1 MNIELINKLYE
12 LINKSDNIISEYYD
26 LFKEFYDDRFLYLN
40 NISSNSKIHVILEYM
55 VKNSKNL
62 FSEYEVS
69 DLIDLFSSYMGRK
82 LEVLPFLKDSEKNE
96 KTAKEIFELFNY
108 YCDLK
113 YILSNKDYYNQLSNL
128 NKTSVDNFLSIKK
141 IRDFSSAFIMILNYG
156 YFNLDEKMIEDI
168 ILFIR
173 NNNYVDNLNGKLD
186 NLDINYIYQYLTK
199 FVFIKDFSTKEEL
212 VNDKM
217 IVAIVNGKIK
227 YKNMYIELVNNVDID
242 VIMQIINNDLNI
254 FLNTINTSYVNTSD
268 KDLIIY
274 KLLDKLLMNNPILL
288 LEYYTKNNN
297 NNNIICIFCN
307 NNIDKLVSSINSGFI
322 YKLSEESICYLL
334 ENYKVDISFFIN
346 LYEYYKIHT
355 PSDKVRKILEKNR
368 SILESIC
375 IYENGEEIELIRSV
389 LVENKTISYIELVNI
404 CNTLISKLT
413 DNRVKINYFVE
424 FESRLGYYDSSSK
437 IIGIRTKSFN
447 YDDCTSK
454 DEINK
459 RLLDLL
465 ITIFHE
471 CTHYNQFK
479 MLDKKEISEEEKY
492 YLKEKIIREYYPNYY
507 DKNYSKISYE
517 KDARIKSFEDVY
529 DYLEKFIPEA
539 CEIFKQIYLKEYEE
553 DKNIN
558 INVKEMFSIDK
569 KIDIDRIFNRL
580 IYFHQDILQ
589 NYPSLEDKKSL
600 T

>member
-156 YFNLDEKMIEDI
+156 YFSLNEKMIEDI

-199 FVFIKDFSTKEEL
+199 FVFVKDFSTKEEL

-217 IVAIVNGKIK
+217 IGAIVNGKIK
-227 YKNMYIELVNNVDID
+227 YKNMYVELVNNIDID
-242 VIMQIINNDLNI
+242 VIMKIYNNDLNI
-254 FLNTINTSYVNTSD
+254 FIDTINTSYVNTSD
-268 KDLIIY
+268 KDSIIY
-274 KLLDKLLMNNPILL
+274 KLLDKLLLNNPILL
-288 LEYYTKNNN
+288 LEYYIKNN

-307 NNIDKLVSSINSGFI
+307 NNMDKLVATINNCSVD
-322 YKLSEESICYLL
+322 YLSEDVICYLL
-334 ENYKVDISFFIN
+334 ENCKLDISFYIN
-346 LYEYYKIHT
+346 LYEYYKTHK
-355 PSDKVRKILEKNR
+355 PSDKVKELLYENK
-368 SILESIC
+368 SILENIC
-375 IYENGEEIELIRSV
+375 IYKNGEEKELIRNV
-389 LVENKTISYIELVNI
+389 LVENKIISYIELINI

-413 DNRVKINYFVE
+413 DNNVKINYF
-424 FESRLGYYDSSSK
+424 FELENSEGYYSYSNN
-437 IIGIRTKSFN
+437 IIGIRTKKFN
-447 YDDCTSK
+447 YNDCTSK
-454 DEINK
+454 DEIYK
-459 RLLDLL
+459 RILDLL

-471 CTHYNQFK
+471 CIHYNQFK
-479 MLDKKEISEEEKY
+479 MFDEKEISEEEKY
-492 YLKEKIIREYYPNYY
+492 FLKERIIREYYPKYY

-517 KDARIKSFEDVY
+517 KDARIKSIEEVY
-529 DYLEKFIPEA
+529 NYLKMFIPEA
-539 CEIFKQIYLKEYEE
+539 CELFERIYSKEYEE

-558 INVKEMFSIDK
+558 INLKEMFSIDK
-569 KIDIDRIFNRL
+569 KIDIDAIFNRL
-580 IYFHQDILQ
+580 IYFHPEVLKK
-589 NYPSLEDKKSL
+589 YPIFVDKKSL